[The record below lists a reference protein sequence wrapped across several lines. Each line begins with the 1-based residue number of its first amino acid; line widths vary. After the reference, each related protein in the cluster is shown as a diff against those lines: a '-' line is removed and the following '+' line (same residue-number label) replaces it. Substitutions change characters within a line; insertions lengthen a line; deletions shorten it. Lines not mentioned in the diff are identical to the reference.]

1 MNIQKLF
8 LLFLIYSIIGWI
20 IEVVNNFI
28 FNKKWINRGFL
39 IGPYCPIYGA
49 GSILITLFV
58 SNDNDIISTFLKSMA
73 ICSILEYST
82 SYIMERMFKTRW
94 WDYSKNKYNINGR
107 ICLQTMTL
115 FGIGGVLVVKF
126 LSPLFLYDINLL
138 SPLAINII
146 AIITAIMFVAD
157 IIVSYNII
165 NSFKKIPFTIKR
177 DSTDDITA
185 MVRKVISEKSYLYK
199 RLVSSFPKFQSI
211 VRKKN

>member
-126 LSPLFLYDINLL
+126 LSPLFLYDISLF